1 MRFRAFVFPLEPSLS
16 HISADA
22 TGAGRV
28 FCFPGL
34 MSEGPWK
41 RNGTGRVGK
50 ELLSKLNVQV
60 TRHLNSEIFEMVPGL
75 KRKSSGGG
83 HCAHLS
89 IEGEGWFLIISQVH
103 FFPDT
108 CFPSLSH
115 TYTYK
120 IDKDKFFS
128 RGECK
133 LTS

>member
-1 MRFRAFVFPLEPSLS
+1 LFPGADVRGPLETKWDRSWFF
-16 HISADA
+16 
-22 TGAGRV
+22 G
-28 FCFPGL
+28 
-34 MSEGPWK
+34 
-41 RNGTGRVGK
+41 VGK

-75 KRKSSGGG
+75 KRKSSGG

-103 FFPDT
+103 FFSDT

-120 IDKDKFFS
+120 IDKDKFFH
-128 RGECK
+128 GENAN
-133 LTS
+133 